1 MPGGRFLS
9 GGSRWLQ
16 LTCALMHFVDE
27 ARKLRRFPA
36 DHEVGM
42 SGDRV
47 TAREPVA
54 VALAIG
60 RYVTNSSR
68 RGIFTLCFA
77 SRVRDMGPIR
87 DREMGAAPAVGEADR
102 EMERR
107 AAVGGRDR

>member
-1 MPGGRFLS
+1 
-9 GGSRWLQ
+9 
-16 LTCALMHFVDE
+16 MHFVDE

-77 SRVRDMGPIR
+77 SQAYETWARSAIERWEPPQQSGKPIAR
-87 DREMGAAPAVGEADR
+87 WSDARQLGDAIVEAPCLAGTVHDQ
-102 EMERR
+102 
-107 AAVGGRDR
+107 